1 MTSSPSLRRVS
12 TQSAKLTGAFIISV
26 DKAYTHLVNGTMSPF
41 LSSRGRSSGGEEET
55 DDEGEKEVEEVEE
68 VEEEDGRGAQKSW
81 RSGGEYS
88 GS

>member
-68 VEEEDGRGAQKSW
+68 EDGRGAQKSW